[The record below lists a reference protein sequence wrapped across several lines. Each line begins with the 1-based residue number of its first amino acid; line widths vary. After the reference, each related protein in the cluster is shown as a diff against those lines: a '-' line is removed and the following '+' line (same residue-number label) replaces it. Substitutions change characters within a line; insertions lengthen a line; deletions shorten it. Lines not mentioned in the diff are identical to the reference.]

1 MQVSKDYNLCNTAK
15 ALKTLPIYLTFCP
28 ANTFPSQHSN
38 VLNDRH
44 FTCEDCD
51 GTVSGGFDAGSSQ
64 VRWAASCGFKTLFGI
79 RFNQRLLVLLDRF
92 VPEQH
97 SPAVPHEP
105 SRHSRAHSCLW
116 PLSGPCRLVQQL
128 QTPCLLRSEFR
139 GSALIELHY
148 LSFVHGAERLFI
160 YFLMLPFQIR
170 AANLSGD
177 CTFSNEVAR
186 FNFGLKQHHQVP
198 VRSHLQQI
206 CFVFFLIWVLP
217 GQACVRGRALRSIL
231 AVRSINRE
239 EAEKIVDEVFDTC
252 FNDHAPFGRIP
263 HSKRD
268 AQFAHRE
275 YENRNRYYANL

>member
-1 MQVSKDYNLCNTAK
+1 MDHSKQEEDYGYHLFPTRNKDKHTKNSLSESLFTFNRKCQVMLKFAMETSPYAK
-15 ALKTLPIYLTFCP
+15 LLLSAMKSSGC
-28 ANTFPSQHSN
+28 N

-51 GTVSGGFDAGSSQ
+51 GTVSGGFDAASSQ
-64 VRWAASCGFKTLFGI
+64 I
-79 RFNQRLLVLLDRF
+79 VLCQNNIHQQSHMNR
-92 VPEQH
+92 V
-97 SPAVPHEP
+97 VTHELI
-105 SRHSRAHSCLW
+105 HAFDHCRAHVDWFNNYRHLAC
-116 PLSGPCRLVQQL
+116 
-128 QTPCLLRSEFR
+128 SE
-139 GSALIELHY
+139 
-148 LSFVHGAERLFI
+148 
-160 YFLMLPFQIR
+160 IR

-186 FNFGLKQHHQVP
+186 FNFGLKQHHQ
-198 VRSHLQQI
+198 
-206 CFVFFLIWVLP
+206 
-217 GQACVRGRALRSIL
+217 ACVRGRALRSIL
-231 AVRSINRE
+231 AVRNISRE